1 MQKRLRSNCPGHRV
15 HRWHSWNRNPSLF
28 MDFLPYRACPTL
40 GCLFGLRGCLLG
52 ALGTGSREDRC
63 GSRKQQHWEGLSK
76 PARVRGV
83 RPYTRTSLSC
93 CSVTSGYA
101 LLLRDPGQG
110 LLPGRRPGS
119 GQELRQ
125 GCPSPCRSSPR
136 SFGEDGTLRLAETPP
151 PDPREQLLLS
161 CV

>member
-1 MQKRLRSNCPGHRV
+1 
-15 HRWHSWNRNPSLF
+15 

-63 GSRKQQHWEGLSK
+63 GSRKQQHWEGLSE
-76 PARVRGV
+76 PARVGGV

-93 CSVTSGYA
+93 SSVTSGYA

-119 GQELRQ
+119 VQELRQ
-125 GCPSPCRSSPR
+125 GFPLPVAILPGALEKLALSVSLRPHPQTPRSSCFFPV
-136 SFGEDGTLRLAETPP
+136 SDQAKP
-151 PDPREQLLLS
+151 
-161 CV
+161 V